1 MKISLITATYN
12 SAATLKST
20 FKSVLS
26 QTYTDI
32 DYWVID
38 GGSTDGT
45 IDIIKEYEAVFG
57 GRMHYISEKDRG
69 IYDAMNKGISR
80 CTGDV
85 VGILNSDDY
94 FTSDD
99 VLQNVAHTFSS
110 NETIDA
116 VYGDIHFISD
126 NNPDKIVR
134 YYSSKMFRP
143 FWLRFGF
150 MPAHPSFYVRREVY
164 EKYGLYDLQFRTS
177 SDFEWM
183 VRLFAKHHIRAKYL
197 PMDFMTMRDG
207 GESTS
212 GMEAKR
218 KVNNDIVGSLRKHGI
233 FTCGAFKYVRYGIK
247 GSELIIT
254 KIKN

>member
-126 NNPDKIVR
+126 NNPDKIGALLLFEDV
-134 YYSSKMFRP
+134 P
-143 FWLRFGF
+143 PVLAEIRFH
-150 MPAHPSFYVRREVY
+150 ASPSVVLCKAENLSGARR
-164 EKYGLYDLQFRTS
+164 LLS
-177 SDFEWM
+177 
-183 VRLFAKHHIRAKYL
+183 RL
-197 PMDFMTMRDG
+197 
-207 GESTS
+207 
-212 GMEAKR
+212 
-218 KVNNDIVGSLRKHGI
+218 
-233 FTCGAFKYVRYGIK
+233 
-247 GSELIIT
+247 
-254 KIKN
+254 

>member
-134 YYSSKMFRP
+134 NRLLITKEDVKACR
-143 FWLRFGF
+143 
-150 MPAHPSFYVRREVY
+150 A
-164 EKYGLYDLQFRTS
+164 YGMYTNQLMIS
-177 SDFEWM
+177 
-183 VRLFAKHHIRAKYL
+183 VKYL
-197 PMDFMTMRDG
+197 Y
-207 GESTS
+207 
-212 GMEAKR
+212 K
-218 KVNNDIVGSLRKHGI
+218 I
-233 FTCGAFKYVRYGIK
+233 FEF
-247 GSELIIT
+247 L
-254 KIKN
+254 